1 MSEETKSSG
10 ASAVS
15 SSKKVGLHP
24 LAIASICD
32 HYTRVAAGGSKMPSN
47 SPVIGLLFGVQNGL
61 DISIIDA
68 SDAIYEVVG
77 GVVVLN
83 SVEIEKKKVLMTA
96 VFTTYELLG
105 WYTLTD
111 GSQVLPV
118 HMSIHRDMMAFN
130 EAPLFLL
137 MNHAPQPD
145 AKQLPLSIYEAEM
158 HIIQDIPTQIFVDIA
173 FKLETAQAERVA
185 VDQITKLTPT
195 EGVSTLEVQNQS
207 LTTSLRILEK
217 KIAVITNLL
226 KGMQEGSIPMDH
238 NLVRKA
244 NKIYQQLPAID
255 SGKFQGQFLNELVD
269 TLMMTHLSSSTKTT
283 SNLTELTDIYSMLYG
298 SSSSRRNM

>member
-1 MSEETKSSG
+1 
-10 ASAVS
+10 
-15 SSKKVGLHP
+15 
-24 LAIASICD
+24 
-32 HYTRVAAGGSKMPSN
+32 MPSN

>member
-1 MSEETKSSG
+1 
-10 ASAVS
+10 
-15 SSKKVGLHP
+15 
-24 LAIASICD
+24 
-32 HYTRVAAGGSKMPSN
+32 MPSN

-96 VFTTYELLG
+96 VFTSYELLG

-118 HMSIHRDMMAFN
+118 HMTIHRDMMAFN

-137 MNHAPQPD
+137 MNHSPQPD

-173 FKLETAQAERVA
+173 FKLETAQVY
-185 VDQITKLTPT
+185 
-195 EGVSTLEVQNQS
+195 
-207 LTTSLRILEK
+207 
-217 KIAVITNLL
+217 
-226 KGMQEGSIPMDH
+226 
-238 NLVRKA
+238 
-244 NKIYQQLPAID
+244 IY
-255 SGKFQGQFLNELVD
+255 
-269 TLMMTHLSSSTKTT
+269 
-283 SNLTELTDIYSMLYG
+283 IYIYT
-298 SSSSRRNM
+298 